1 MAGGLAVKGP
11 RSAGEMVIV
20 VAVTPVTIVPGAIRP
35 ATGVSVMP
43 VAIPL
48 VFPEGN
54 LRVVGADVGVP
65 DVGVSGKKAYG
76 GFNVK
81 VTDAGEP
88 DRACETVTLV
98 EVTAATVVPGAMVG
112 SPETAIPTV
121 TPLVFAKCRIWGRSV
136 PVTGFPSRLVAAALV
151 GSENE
156 MAVAVVGALLGD

>member
-1 MAGGLAVKGP
+1 MAGGVAVKGP

-35 ATGVSVMP
+35 ATGDSVMP

-54 LRVVGADVGVP
+54 LRVVGADEGVP

-98 EVTAATVVPGAMVG
+98 EVEVEVTAATVV
-112 SPETAIPTV
+112 
-121 TPLVFAKCRIWGRSV
+121 
-136 PVTGFPSRLVAAALV
+136 
-151 GSENE
+151 
-156 MAVAVVGALLGD
+156 